1 MANRFQT
8 RKTSRDYAPLKNG
21 QSRKARAALYA
32 RADRHANTSR
42 GLQAIVRTGDE
53 S

>member
-1 MANRFQT
+1 MSNRYQT
-8 RKTSRDYAPLKNG
+8 RKSSRDYAPLKNG
-21 QSRKARAALYA
+21 RSRKAQAAAYA

-42 GLQAIVRTGDE
+42 GLQSIVRNGGA